1 MFIVMTYD
9 IGEKRVSKVHKITK
23 RYLNWVQRSV
33 FEGEI
38 TQSKYNELRNKILT
52 VINKKED
59 SVNYYKTKSKAYVSI
74 TNDGTEKNHYE
85 SII

>member
-1 MFIVMTYD
+1 MTYD

-38 TQSKYNELRNKILT
+38 TQ
-52 VINKKED
+52 
-59 SVNYYKTKSKAYVSI
+59 
-74 TNDGTEKNHYE
+74 
-85 SII
+85 